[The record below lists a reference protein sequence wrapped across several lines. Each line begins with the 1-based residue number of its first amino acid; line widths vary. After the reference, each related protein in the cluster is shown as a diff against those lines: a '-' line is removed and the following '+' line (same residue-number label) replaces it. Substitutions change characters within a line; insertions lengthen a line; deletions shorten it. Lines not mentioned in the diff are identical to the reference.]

1 MKTVGALETLKATW
15 QAFNDDK
22 ALRLAAAISYA
33 TMFSIVPLMIVLIA
47 IAGWV
52 LGVGH
57 GGGHTTAEN
66 ALLDQVRHGAGANA
80 AAALRE
86 LIASSFNKPR
96 QSIVAQVVGWLTFI
110 VGASGLFGT
119 LQDALNT
126 VWHVES
132 VKGGWRYMIRSRLA
146 SFGMIGVVAFLLLV
160 SFALTSVASVVA
172 AHFARLIPISAG
184 AALLNVGSWLISLV
198 VASVV
203 FALVYTMLPDVR
215 LHWRDVWSGSIATAV
230 LFVVGQTLIAWY
242 LSVAGVASG
251 YGAAGAILIA
261 FIWVYYSAAILLLGA
276 EFTKVRAANAVTTAP
291 AEIRSV
297 KLQPAGVDPRKEPD
311 PPKRA

>member
-1 MKTVGALETLKATW
+1 
-15 QAFNDDK
+15 
-22 ALRLAAAISYA
+22 
-33 TMFSIVPLMIVLIA
+33 
-47 IAGWV
+47 
-52 LGVGH
+52 
-57 GGGHTTAEN
+57 
-66 ALLDQVRHGAGANA
+66 
-80 AAALRE
+80 
-86 LIASSFNKPR
+86 
-96 QSIVAQVVGWLTFI
+96 
-110 VGASGLFGT
+110 
-119 LQDALNT
+119 
-126 VWHVES
+126 
-132 VKGGWRYMIRSRLA
+132 
-146 SFGMIGVVAFLLLV
+146 
-160 SFALTSVASVVA
+160 
-172 AHFARLIPISAG
+172 
-184 AALLNVGSWLISLV
+184 
-198 VASVV
+198 
-203 FALVYTMLPDVR
+203 MLPDVR